1 MMLPAILAGLAT
13 GMVLGLFGS
22 GGSIIALPA
31 LLYLLHV
38 EPKSAIA
45 MSLGVVAVTATITA
59 LHNWRKGLVDV
70 RIAAVFGLFGVAGTF
85 AGARLGLLTP
95 VTIQLGLFALVMY
108 AAAWR
113 MLKPVKLAAPAAGGV
128 VIAGGGT
135 AALAYCGE
143 TCAPKKCAG
152 PSQALLGPSG
162 GTERSEVS
170 GETGNR
176 AGPSQALLGPS
187 GGTER
192 SEVSGEANLGHIALH
207 GIGVG
212 VLTGLVGVGGG
223 FLIVPA
229 LVLLSGIPMKTAV
242 GTSLAIVAAKSYA
255 GFAGYM
261 GGVPVDYAVMGGFT
275 VVTVIGSFLG
285 AHFSDRLSQAMLKKA
300 FAWFLVVVATYILFK
315 SVL

>member
-1 MMLPAILAGLAT
+1 MEFLAILAGLAT

-31 LLYLLHV
+31 LMYLLHV
-38 EPKSAIA
+38 DPKSAIA
-45 MSLGVVAVTATITA
+45 MSLGVVAVTATVSG
-59 LHNWRKGLVDV
+59 LDNWRRGLVDV
-70 RIAAVFGLFGVAGTF
+70 RVALVFGLFGVGGTF
-85 AGARLGLLTP
+85 AGARLGLVTP
-95 VTIQLGLFALVMY
+95 VVMQLGLFALVMY

-113 MLKPVKLAAPAAGGV
+113 MLKPARVAAPAGGV
-128 VIAGGGT
+128 VGAGGG
-135 AALAYCGE
+135 AAV
-143 TCAPKKCAG
+143 
-152 PSQALLGPSG
+152 LGGCQDFISPCM
-162 GTERSEVS
+162 
-170 GETGNR
+170 
-176 AGPSQALLGPS
+176 A
-187 GGTER
+187 
-192 SEVSGEANLGHIALH
+192 HIALH

-261 GGVPVDYAVMGGFT
+261 GGVPIDWGVMGSFT
-275 VVTVIGSFLG
+275 AVTVLGSFLG
-285 AHFSDRLSQAMLKKA
+285 AHFSKRLSQETLKKG
-300 FAWFLVVVATYILFK
+300 FAWFLVAVATYILFK

>member
-1 MMLPAILAGLAT
+1 MMFPAILAGLAT

-59 LHNWRKGLVDV
+59 LHHWRKGLVDV

-95 VTIQLGLFALVMY
+95 VVFQLGLFAMVMY

-113 MLKPVKLAAPAAGGV
+113 MLKPVKVGAVANGGV
-128 VIAGGGT
+128 VNVGGGA
-135 AALAYCGE
+135 AALTDCRAA
-143 TCAPKKCAG
+143 CAP
-152 PSQALLGPSG
+152 
-162 GTERSEVS
+162 R
-170 GETGNR
+170 
-176 AGPSQALLGPS
+176 
-187 GGTER
+187 
-192 SEVSGEANLGHIALH
+192 LGHIALH

-242 GTSLAIVAAKSYA
+242 GSSLAIVAAKSYA

-261 GGVPVDYAVMGGFT
+261 GGVPIDYTVMGGFT
-275 VVTVIGSFLG
+275 MVTVIGSFIG
-285 AHFSDRLSQAMLKKA
+285 AHFSDRLSQAALKKA
-300 FAWFLVVVATYILFK
+300 FAWFLVAVATYILFK

>member
-1 MMLPAILAGLAT
+1 MDVFAILAGLAT

-31 LLYLLHV
+31 LMYLLHV

-45 MSLGVVAVTATITA
+45 MSLGVVAVTATVSG

-70 RIAAVFGLFGVAGTF
+70 RVALVFGLFGVAGTF

-95 VTIQLGLFALVMY
+95 VVIQLGLFALVMY

-113 MLKPVKLAAPAAGGV
+113 MLKPVKIVAPAAGGV
-128 VIAGGGT
+128 VSAGGGT
-135 AALAYCGE
+135 AALGDGFI
-143 TCAPKKCAG
+143 P
-152 PSQALLGPSG
+152 PH
-162 GTERSEVS
+162 
-170 GETGNR
+170 
-176 AGPSQALLGPS
+176 
-187 GGTER
+187 
-192 SEVSGEANLGHIALH
+192 LGHIALH

-242 GTSLAIVAAKSYA
+242 GTSLVIVAAKSYA
-255 GFAGYM
+255 GFIGYM
-261 GGVPVDYAVMGGFT
+261 GGVPIDWMVMASFT
-275 VVTVIGSFLG
+275 VVTVLGSFLG
-285 AHFSDRLSQAMLKKA
+285 SHFANRISQAMLKKA
-300 FAWFLVVVATYILFK
+300 FAWFLVVVATYIMFK